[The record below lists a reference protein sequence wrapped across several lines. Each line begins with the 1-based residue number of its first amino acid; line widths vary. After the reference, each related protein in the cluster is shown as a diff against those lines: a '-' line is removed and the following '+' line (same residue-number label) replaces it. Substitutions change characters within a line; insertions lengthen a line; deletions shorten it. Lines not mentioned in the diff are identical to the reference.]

1 MAHKT
6 REINWDAVNLQDPDE
21 RARFTEQE
29 LEKARARRR
38 KVVTDLQ
45 QEGLIDS
52 QGRRVKNE
60 MPPDMRPGSK
70 CTLPG

>member
-6 REINWDAVNLQDPDE
+6 KEINWDAVNLQDPDE
-21 RARFTEQE
+21 RARLTEQE

>member
-6 REINWDAVNLQDPDE
+6 KEINWDAVNLQDPDE

-45 QEGLIDS
+45 QEGLIDC

>member
-6 REINWDAVNLQDPDE
+6 KEINWDAVNLQDPDE
-21 RARFTEQE
+21 RAKFTEQE

-45 QEGLIDS
+45 QEGLIDC
-52 QGRRVKNE
+52 QGRRVKKE

>member
-6 REINWDAVNLQDPDE
+6 KEINWDAVNLQDPDE

>member
-6 REINWDAVNLQDPDE
+6 KEINWDAVNLQDPDE
-21 RARFTEQE
+21 RAKFTEQE